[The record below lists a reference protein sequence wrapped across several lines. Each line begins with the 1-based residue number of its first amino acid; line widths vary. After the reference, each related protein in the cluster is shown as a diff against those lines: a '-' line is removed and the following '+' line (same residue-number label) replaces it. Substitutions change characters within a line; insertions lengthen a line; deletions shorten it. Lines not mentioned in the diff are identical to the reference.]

1 MKFRVVIIHILQIL
15 WTPVWSNTKP
25 PLTYYTQIWESL
37 YWVNCFNVQGK
48 QLFSRSKRPPVSKIL
63 AKCYVWTGVL
73 FSCVALG
80 VFRTLP
86 GRTRIRLILPTRFLA
101 FLFQIPHL
109 LQCMKTRHNN
119 PRHSYT
125 GYLGIIIL
133 CIQTL
138 WLHRLQGSPVQ
149 YCTAS
154 ALWGSRPGRSS
165 SRSATG
171 IQRRCGTSSA
181 GSCCTSTPARR
192 WSPRCGSTARGCS
205 TRPRRRSV
213 TAPCF
218 PDTCCSNTS
227 PHHCKC
233 CEEYTY
239 FLIGALIS

>member
-1 MKFRVVIIHILQIL
+1 MNRSTIFLRGAGGFSDSSRPYSYTTYPANQISRISI
-15 WTPVWSNTKP
+15 PNSAPSAV
-25 PLTYYTQIWESL
+25 YEDQTQQS
-37 YWVNCFNVQGK
+37 Q
-48 QLFSRSKRPPVSKIL
+48 
-63 AKCYVWTGVL
+63 
-73 FSCVALG
+73 
-80 VFRTLP
+80 
-86 GRTRIRLILPTRFLA
+86 
-101 FLFQIPHL
+101 
-109 LQCMKTRHNN
+109 
-119 PRHSYT
+119 RHSYT